1 MKKKLTLSIEEE
13 LIIHARNEGINVSKF
28 LTEQLRQHLKNI
40 RINEG
45 NHTYKTGENKGS
57 YLQHNSR
64 FSTTETSTSTG
75 EKLQNIGEV
84 RTPGFEPGQEA
95 WRDDSSDEYTY
106 NSTQTVKQENL
117 DKYFALREINGI
129 SERWLGR
136 VKIFIKE
143 YLDSVNWNI
152 EEMSTLQY
160 FNCLRHESGVGYYRK
175 KVFQIRKFLKY
186 LGYNWA
192 DNLHPPKERYS
203 NPMRVTDEKIQ
214 ETLNFFNGNRYE
226 IQLRALV
233 LLGADTGMRPEE
245 IYQVRK
251 EDIDLENRTVYVKHD
266 PKNNQTTK
274 TGKSRVSFFT
284 KNTAVILKE
293 YLTFYDNHCS
303 LKKLFSQRHCHR
315 HFKDSPIQVKYL
327 RKYFSQKWDRNNG
340 NYHAKEMILG
350 HSMRR
355 VDFQHYSI
363 LEEHELKEIYD
374 KVMMS

>member
-45 NHTYKTGENKGS
+45 NHTYKTGGKNGYISGHSDMKI
-57 YLQHNSR
+57 
-64 FSTTETSTSTG
+64 STPTG
-75 EKLQNIGEV
+75 EKLQKKEH
-84 RTPGFEPGQEA
+84 TPAPGFEPGSEAPQAYENYRSKSTLTQEI
-95 WRDDSSDEYTY
+95 
-106 NSTQTVKQENL
+106 L
-117 DKYFALREINGI
+117 DKYFALREVNGI
-129 SERWLGR
+129 SDRWLGR

-143 YLDSVNWNI
+143 YLNAVNWNI
-152 EEMSTLQY
+152 EEMSTLRY
-160 FNCLRHESGVGYYRK
+160 FNSLKHESNVCYYRK

-186 LGYNWA
+186 LGYGWA
-192 DNLHPPKERYS
+192 DNIKPPSERYS
-203 NPMRVTDEKIQ
+203 NPIRVTDEKIQ
-214 ETLNFFNGNRYE
+214 EALNFFKGNKYE
-226 IQLRALV
+226 IQLRTLV

-284 KNTAVILKE
+284 ENTAVVLKE
-293 YLTFYDNHCS
+293 YLKYYNNHCS
-303 LKKLFSQRHCHR
+303 LKILFSETHCHR
-315 HFKDSPIQVKYL
+315 NFKNSPIQVKYL

-355 VDFQHYSI
+355 VDFQHYTI